1 MHPKNI
7 KETFQEIKETDHSGH
22 QAAMFM
28 KTAANKLQLVFWETT
43 AGCNLECVHCRRLDV
58 SSQLMKDD
66 LTTQQAFRMI
76 DSIAETGRP
85 ILVLSGGEPLFRPDI
100 FEIAEYTTKEKGLIC
115 ALATNGTLVD
125 ARIAEKV
132 KASGI
137 QRVSISLDGADA
149 ETHDSF
155 RKLKGSFNRAI
166 EGLNHLKKAGV
177 EVQIN
182 STIAR
187 HNAHQA
193 KELYQLALDLG
204 AVALHI
210 FMLVPVGC
218 GVEIADEEMLDP
230 KKYEELLNWFY
241 DVSKENKIQTKAT
254 CAPHYFRIMRQRA
267 KEEGIKITPKTHG
280 MAAMTKGCLAGSSI
294 CFVSHKGQV
303 FPCGYLPV
311 EAGNVLKESFK
322 SIWEKSSVFARLRD
336 TDQLGGKCGICEFK
350 KVCEGCRAR
359 AYYETGDYME
369 EEPYCIYEP
378 ARMADKESQ
387 EI

>member
-1 MHPKNI
+1 MHNKNI
-7 KETFQEIKETDHSGH
+7 KEKFHDIKEADPKGH
-22 QAAMFM
+22 KAARYM
-28 KTAANKLQLVFWETT
+28 KEMKNRLQLVFWETT

-58 SSQLMKDD
+58 SRQLMKDD
-66 LTTQQAFRMI
+66 LTTEQAISMI

-100 FEIAEYTTKEKGLIC
+100 FEIAEYTTKKKGLMC
-115 ALATNGTLVD
+115 ALATNGTLVNSE
-125 ARIAEKV
+125 IAKKV
-132 KASGI
+132 KDSGI
-137 QRVSISLDGADA
+137 QRVSISFDGATA
-149 ETHDSF
+149 EVHDNF
-155 RKLKGSFNRAI
+155 RKLKGSYQKAI
-166 EGLNHLKKAGV
+166 EGLNHLKEAGV

-187 HNAHQA
+187 HNVHQV
-193 KELYQLALDLG
+193 KDLYQSALDLG

-230 KKYEELLNWFY
+230 QKYEEVLNWFY
-241 DVSKENKIQTKAT
+241 DISKENKIQTKAT

-267 KEEGIKITPKTHG
+267 KEEGVKITPKTHG

-294 CFVSHKGQV
+294 CFVSHKGEV

-311 EAGNVLKESFK
+311 EAGNVLKEPFK
-322 SIWEKSSVFARLRD
+322 EIWEKSSVFGNLRN
-336 TDQLGGKCGICEFK
+336 TDMLGGKCGICEFK

-359 AYYETGDYME
+359 AFYETGDYME

-378 ARMADKESQ
+378 TRIENKAPSDV
-387 EI
+387 

>member
-1 MHPKNI
+1 MNKNI
-7 KETFQEIKETDHSGH
+7 KETYHEIKESDQQGH
-22 QAAMFM
+22 QAARFM
-28 KTAANKLQLVFWETT
+28 KEMKNRLMLVFWETT

-58 SSQLMKDD
+58 AQQLMKDD
-66 LTTQQAFRMI
+66 LTTEQAFSMI
-76 DSIAETGRP
+76 DSIAEAGQP

-100 FEIAEYTTKEKGLIC
+100 FEIAEYTTKKKGLMC
-115 ALATNGTLVD
+115 ALATNGTLVNET
-125 ARIAEKV
+125 IAEKI
-132 KASGI
+132 KKSGI
-137 QRVSISLDGADA
+137 QRVSISFDGADPD
-149 ETHDSF
+149 THDAF
-155 RKLKGSFNRAI
+155 RKIKGSYQRAI
-166 EGLNHLKKAGV
+166 EGLNHIKKAGV

-187 HNAHQA
+187 HNAHQV
-193 KELYQLALDLG
+193 KELYQLALALD

-230 KKYEELLNWFY
+230 RTYEEILNWFY
-241 DVSKENKIQTKAT
+241 DISKENKIQTKAT

-311 EAGNVLKESFK
+311 EAGNVLKEPFK
-322 SIWEKSSVFARLRD
+322 DIWDRSTVFEKLRNPD
-336 TDQLGGKCGICEFK
+336 LLGGKCGICEYK

-359 AYYETGDYME
+359 AFYETGDYME

-378 ARMADKESQ
+378 TKIESK
-387 EI
+387 ISS